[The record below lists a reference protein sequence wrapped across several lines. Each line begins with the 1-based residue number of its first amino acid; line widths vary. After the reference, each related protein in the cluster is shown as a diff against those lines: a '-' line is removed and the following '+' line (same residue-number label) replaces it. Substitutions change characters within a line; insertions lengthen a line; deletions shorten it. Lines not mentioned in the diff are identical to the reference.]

1 MADLPRLGFI
11 GLGRM
16 GGPMC
21 DRLLDA
27 GYSITV
33 YDLRAES
40 TEGPIAKGANDVS
53 SPAELTVASDVVITI
68 VPDPLAVEAIMNGE
82 VGVLS
87 ALGAGQVLLEMTTSA
102 PLLTRRIAAD
112 VADPGARMLDA
123 PVSGGVRGAESGKL
137 VVMVG
142 GDVDLLE
149 ECRPIFEHIGSYIV
163 HAGPN
168 SGDGH
173 TAKLMN
179 NLLSATGLLA
189 SAEVFALGMRAGLDP
204 ERLTD
209 IINHSTGK
217 TYSTEVK
224 FPRNIFT
231 GTYNAGFTVAQY
243 LKDVNLAQDLADA
256 LRAPIPMGALAKQI
270 WLSIISREGSDLDHT
285 AAVRSVARLAGVD
298 DESLTPNKS

>member
-1 MADLPRLGFI
+1 
-11 GLGRM
+11 
-16 GGPMC
+16 MC

-27 GYSITV
+27 GYSVTV
-33 YDLRAES
+33 CDLRAES
-40 TEGPIAKGANDVS
+40 MEGPTAKGANAVS
-53 SPAELTVASDVVITI
+53 SPAEVTIASDVVITI
-68 VPDPLAVEAIMNGE
+68 VPDPPAVEAIMDGE

-87 ALGAGQVLLEMTTSA
+87 ALGAGQILLEMTTSA

-112 VADPGARMLDA
+112 VANRGARMLDA

-137 VVMVG
+137 AVMVG
-142 GDVDLLE
+142 GDAGLLE

-168 SGDGH
+168 PGDGH

-179 NLLSATGLLA
+179 NLLSVAGLLA
-189 SAEVFALGMRAGLDP
+189 SAEVLALGMRAGLHP
-204 ERLTD
+204 ERLIE

-224 FPRNIFT
+224 FPRDVFT

-256 LRAPIPMGALAKQI
+256 LRVPIPMGALAKQI
-270 WLSIISREGSDLDHT
+270 WLSIISREGPDLDHT